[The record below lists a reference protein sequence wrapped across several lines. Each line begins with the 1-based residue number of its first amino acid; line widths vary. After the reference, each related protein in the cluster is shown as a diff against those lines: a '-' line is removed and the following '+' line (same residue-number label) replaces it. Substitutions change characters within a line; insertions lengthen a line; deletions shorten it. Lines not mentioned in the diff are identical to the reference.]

1 MTMFEE
7 IRIDTTVKLNNGVQ
21 MPIFGLGTWQTRKGK
36 ETQEAVLQALNVGY
50 RLIDTAS
57 MYGNEKDVGEALRK
71 SGLPRE
77 EVFITTK
84 LWNSDHGYDKAL
96 AAFEESR
103 KKLGLDY
110 VDLYLIHWPVE
121 GLRSESWRAMEK
133 LLGEGKCRAIG
144 ISNYMTWHLEELL
157 SHSSTTPA
165 VNQVEFHPYLYL
177 KELLDFCQSHD
188 IQLESYSPLTKGVK
202 LDDPKLVDIA
212 KKYSKTPAQ
221 ILIRW
226 VLQHGVIVIPKSSHK
241 ERIEENAHVF
251 DFTIS
256 EEDMNA
262 LDSFHQNFRSSWDP
276 SRIP

>member
-1 MTMFEE
+1 MFKE
-7 IRIDTTVKLNNGVQ
+7 IKIDTRVKLNNGVE
-21 MPIFGLGTWQTRKGK
+21 MPIFGLGTYQARAG
-36 ETQEAVLQALNVGY
+36 EAREAVLQALKLGY

-57 MYGNEKDVGEALRK
+57 MYGNEEDIGEALKQSR
-71 SGLPRE
+71 LPRE

-84 LWNSDHGYDKAL
+84 LWNSDHGYEKTL
-96 AAFEESR
+96 AAFEDSR
-103 KKLGLDY
+103 KKLSLDY
-110 VDLYLIHWPVE
+110 VDLYLIHWPAE
-121 GLRSESWRAMEK
+121 GLRGETWKAMEK
-133 LLGEGKCRAIG
+133 LLEEGKCRAVG
-144 ISNYMTWHLEELL
+144 VSNYMTWHLEELL
-157 SHSSTTPA
+157 RHSSTIPA

-177 KELLDFCQSHD
+177 KDLLDFCQSHD

-202 LDDPKLVDIA
+202 LDDPKLADLA
-212 KKYSKTPAQ
+212 SKYSKTPAQ

-251 DFTIS
+251 DFSIS
-256 EEDMNA
+256 PEDMNA

>member
-1 MTMFEE
+1 VFKE
-7 IRIDTTVKLNNGVQ
+7 IRIDTKVKLNNGVE
-21 MPIFGLGTWQTRKGK
+21 MPVFGLGTYQARKG
-36 ETQEAVLQALNVGY
+36 EAREAVLQALGIGY

-57 MYGNEKDVGEALRK
+57 MYGNEEDVGEAIRR

-84 LWNSDHGYDKAL
+84 LWNLDHGYERAI

-103 KKLGLDY
+103 KRLSLDY

-121 GLRSESWRAMEK
+121 GIRGETWKAMEK
-133 LLGEGKCRAIG
+133 LLEEGKCRAIG

-157 SHSSTTPA
+157 SYSSTIPA
-165 VNQVEFHPYLYL
+165 ANQVEFHPYLYL
-177 KELLDFCQSHD
+177 KNLLDFCQFHD

-202 LDDPKLVDIA
+202 LNDPRLASIA
-212 KKYSKTPAQ
+212 SKYSKTPAQ

-226 VLQHGVIVIPKSSHK
+226 VLQHGVVVIPKSSSK
-241 ERIEENAHVF
+241 ERIEENAAVF
-251 DFTIS
+251 DFKIS
-256 EEDMNA
+256 PEDMKT
-262 LDSFHQNFRSSWDP
+262 LDSFHQNLRTSWDP

>member
-1 MTMFEE
+1 
-7 IRIDTTVKLNNGVQ
+7 
-21 MPIFGLGTWQTRKGK
+21 
-36 ETQEAVLQALNVGY
+36 
-50 RLIDTAS
+50 

-71 SGLPRE
+71 SSLPRE

-121 GLRSESWRAMEK
+121 GLRSETWKAMEK
-133 LLGEGKCRAIG
+133 LLEQGKCRAIG
-144 ISNYMTWHLEELL
+144 VSNYMTWHLEELL
-157 SHSSTTPA
+157 SHCSTIPA

-177 KELLDFCQSHD
+177 KKLLDFCSSHD

-202 LDDPKLVDIA
+202 LEDPKLADLA
-212 KKYSKTPAQ
+212 SKYSKTPAQ

-226 VLQHGVIVIPKSSHK
+226 VLQHGVIVVPKSSHK
-241 ERIEENAHVF
+241 ERIEENAYVF
-251 DFTIS
+251 DFSIS
-256 EEDMNA
+256 TEDMNA